1 MTRHP
6 GRWHHDRDDAAW
18 MMRNERMMRR
28 SHAVLVTAAVVGLS
42 LQPLRLL
49 PRRLSPPAVEALP
62 RRTSLGRLPAHW
74 ESTHHS
80 RRKSTWVWAV
90 PDVPVSAMSPVSWV
104 ATTRATPLPSS
115 GSTASPAQLAHDTV
129 GPASAPRRGSP
140 ASPEPRTE
148 EEPPAGGFGDA
159 AGSKGTRSTGR
170 GPPRAHVPRAA
181 WATLASC
188 PGGPATEIGV

>member
-49 PRRLSPPAVEALP
+49 PRRLSPPAVGALP

-148 EEPPAGGFGDA
+148 EEPACRRVRRRSRVEGHAFDGDEVLLGHTSRA
-159 AGSKGTRSTGR
+159 LRGLRSGR
-170 GPPRAHVPRAA
+170 A
-181 WATLASC
+181 
-188 PGGPATEIGV
+188 